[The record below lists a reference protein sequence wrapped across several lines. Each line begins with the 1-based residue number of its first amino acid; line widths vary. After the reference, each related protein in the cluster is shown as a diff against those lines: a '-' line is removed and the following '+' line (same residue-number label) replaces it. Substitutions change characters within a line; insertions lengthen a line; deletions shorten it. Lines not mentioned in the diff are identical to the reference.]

1 MCALCLNPTVDS
13 DLGGAVGWA
22 GRGTVSW
29 SSSTMWAPGQKQT
42 RSICLVERDVIPG
55 FCREQI
61 QQCQVGHAG
70 MWEGASNA
78 RWGCQWLQ
86 AGEPQG
92 RPGVTWG
99 WAGVCI
105 LGRRMGLGSSLGGL
119 HSWAQ
124 PPSQA
129 GGTGG
134 IRSQRAWQCGA
145 VHLWHLKGGLKWV
158 GRNC

>member
-1 MCALCLNPTVDS
+1 M
-13 DLGGAVGWA
+13 GWA

-99 WAGVCI
+99 WVGCAFWVGGWALGAHWEGSTAGLSLLAKLEALV
-105 LGRRMGLGSSLGGL
+105 GSGANGLGSVEQS
-119 HSWAQ
+119 
-124 PPSQA
+124 
-129 GGTGG
+129 TCG
-134 IRSQRAWQCGA
+134 I
-145 VHLWHLKGGLKWV
+145 
-158 GRNC
+158 